1 MIYTLT
7 MNPSID
13 YIMELESLNAG
24 TMNRSRNSYILPG
37 GKGINVSSVLNALGA
52 ENTAILPVAG
62 FTGEKLLAL
71 LEEKGIRYDAIKLE
85 KGDTRIN
92 VKVLAK
98 EETEL
103 NAKGPEVSK
112 DALKELYKKT
122 EYFKAGDV
130 FILSGS
136 VPGEMGSG
144 FYKELI
150 AFVRKNGVEVI
161 LDTIGEAF
169 LKGLSEGP
177 FLVKPNKEELEEAF
191 QTEANTE
198 DELVKLAKKVQDL
211 GARNV
216 LVSLGKEGAMLLT
229 QEGEVLWQNAPGGK
243 VINSVGAGDSMV
255 AGFVAEYQK
264 NGNVKMALKVAV
276 AVGSA
281 SAFSK
286 NLATKEEIDALIDK
300 L

>member
-52 ENTAILPVAG
+52 ENTAILSVAG

-112 DALKELYKKT
+112 DALKDLYKKM
-122 EYFKAGDV
+122 ESFKVGDV
-130 FILSGS
+130 LILSGS
-136 VPGEMGSG
+136 VPGEIGSG

-177 FLVKPNKEELEEAF
+177 FLVKPNKEELEEAL

-198 DELVKLAKKVQDL
+198 DELVRFAKKVQDL

-229 QEGEVLWQNAPGGK
+229 QEGEVFWQNAPDGK

-264 NGNVKMALKVAV
+264 NGNVKMALKMAV
-276 AVGSA
+276 AAGSA